1 MSFIFIILH
10 PFPVLLLVVFLLLE
24 ILGRFYFVTSL
35 NPYLTNDIVT
45 QISKTNNNFVF
56 PQAFQHPAVNESL
69 AIQYGMLQR
78 ISYLPRI

>member
-10 PFPVLLLVVFLLLE
+10 PFPVLLLVVFLLLGL
-24 ILGRFYFVTSL
+24 LGRFYFVTSL

-56 PQAFQHPAVNESL
+56 PQAFQHPTVNEIL